1 VPAAKAAKEAQ
12 VQFDRVMV
20 EDPAVTSMDPPA
32 TTPAAS
38 SASSSWGG
46 HALPMHQAAQAMEQ
60 ATLFLGLVCWLVC
73 WLVWFG

>member
-1 VPAAKAAKEAQ
+1 MPASKTAKEAQ
-12 VQFDRVMV
+12 IQFERVMV
-20 EDPAVTSMDPPA
+20 EDPAVTPMDPLA

-46 HALPMHQAAQAMEQ
+46 HALPMQQAAHAMEQ